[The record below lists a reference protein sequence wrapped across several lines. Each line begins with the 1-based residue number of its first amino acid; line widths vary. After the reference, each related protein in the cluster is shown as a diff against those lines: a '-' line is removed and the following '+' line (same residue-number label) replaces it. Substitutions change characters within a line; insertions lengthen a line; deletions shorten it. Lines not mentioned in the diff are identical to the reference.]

1 MEFPAWSPIMPQ
13 RILLAAATACFLVCL
28 PTLADQPND
37 GKTPPKEISRPNQYE
52 HGDIVISPATA
63 DEPGAATLSLVKA
76 DEHLQQAAAAW
87 TGSRKCVSCH
97 TNGTYLY
104 IRPELSQTFGKPDSD
119 IRQFFVQQLEKLQNT
134 PAKRLQS
141 GTRPAQA
148 IYIAAGL
155 AQWDRYVSGTL
166 SSKTQEALSLMFEM
180 QIESGTWNSLDC
192 WPPFESSE
200 FQEATMAAMA
210 IHAAPGW
217 LQDLEDEQAA
227 EGVYRLIRYL
237 QESDAPHEYG
247 EVLRLW
253 ASLRLP
259 YIRSHEQQQQTI
271 DLLCQHQHEDGGW
284 SMRDFATPEQWG
296 GGNRANKLRSE
307 SEFETP
313 DSDGHMTGLAVIV
326 LQEAGNTPDLRERI
340 ERGLQWIRTNQKA
353 SGRWWARSL
362 NTDKSHF
369 ITYSA
374 TAYSLL
380 ALQRDIQQGFHSSRN
395 DMASPALDID

>member
-1 MEFPAWSPIMPQ
+1 MSR
-13 RILLAAATACFLVCL
+13 RILLTVATACFLVST
-28 PTLADQPND
+28 PTLADESKIGN
-37 GKTPPKEISRPNQYE
+37 TPPQEPSKPNQYE

-63 DEPGAATLSLVKA
+63 DEPGAATLSPTKA

-97 TNGTYLY
+97 TNGTYLF
-104 IRPELSQTFGKPDSD
+104 IRPELSQTLGKPVTD
-119 IRQFFVQQLEKLQNT
+119 IRQFFVQQLEKLKDT

-141 GTRPAQA
+141 GTRPAQV

-166 SSKTQEALSLMFEM
+166 SSETQEALSLMFEM
-180 QIESGTWNSLDC
+180 QLQSGTWNSLSC
-192 WPPFESSE
+192 WPPFESSA

-210 IHAAPGW
+210 IHAAPDW
-217 LQDLEDEQAA
+217 LQNLEDEQAA
-227 EGVYRLIRYL
+227 EGVYQLLRYL

-259 YIRSHEQQQQTI
+259 GIQSRKQQQRTI
-271 DLLCQHQHEDGGW
+271 DMLCQHQHADGGW
-284 SMRDFATPEQWG
+284 SMRDFAAPEQWG
-296 GGNRANKLRSE
+296 GGNRTNKLRAE
-307 SEFETP
+307 PEFESP

-326 LQEAGNTPDLRERI
+326 LQEAANTPDLQDRI
-340 ERGLQWIRTNQKA
+340 ERGLHWIRTNQKA

-380 ALQRDIQQGFHSSRN
+380 ALQRQ
-395 DMASPALDID
+395 AK